1 MKKATK
7 NHSPK
12 TRTSY
17 SECQICGRKKPLVKD
32 TPFPVVVSLWDTQQ
46 YQFNGDLRQM
56 GQVESC
62 ASCTAQLVVHG
73 RCLSP
78 LHKGLAT
85 AA

>member
-1 MKKATK
+1 MNRKT
-7 NHSPK
+7 K
-12 TRTSY
+12 TRTPY
-17 SECQICGRKKPLVKD
+17 YECQICGRKKPFVKD
-32 TPFPVVVSLWDTQQ
+32 TPFPVVVSLWDTQHHL
-46 YQFNGDLRQM
+46 FNGDLRQM

-85 AA
+85 SA